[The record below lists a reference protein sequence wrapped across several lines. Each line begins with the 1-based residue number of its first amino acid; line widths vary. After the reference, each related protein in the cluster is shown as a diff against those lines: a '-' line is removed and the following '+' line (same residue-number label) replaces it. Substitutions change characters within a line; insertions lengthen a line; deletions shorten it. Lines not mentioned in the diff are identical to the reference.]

1 MKDNNKQNSS
11 QYVNIS
17 LLDFNNISNISKVN
31 TDVINTKKKQF
42 SFGQSGRLSNIP
54 NNRSKL
60 SLFSINNHHHH
71 NSIPTT
77 EEIKKSNRD
86 DFSEYISTLDSILE
100 ADDQTN
106 NINFS
111 HENYSVNKKMS
122 NVIQEKLMAKS
133 NFLKENKENLNLILE
148 ELLITKESK

>member
-1 MKDNNKQNSS
+1 MKDKNNQNSS

-31 TDVINTKKKQF
+31 TD
-42 SFGQSGRLSNIP
+42 GQSGRLSNIP

>member
-1 MKDNNKQNSS
+1 MKDKNNQNSS

-31 TDVINTKKKQF
+31 TDVINSKKKQF

-77 EEIKKSNRD
+77 EEIKKG
-86 DFSEYISTLDSILE
+86 
-100 ADDQTN
+100 
-106 NINFS
+106 NIK
-111 HENYSVNKKMS
+111 NK
-122 NVIQEKLMAKS
+122 NGLAKS
-133 NFLKENKENLNLILE
+133 FLYKSN
-148 ELLITKESK
+148 SKINIF

>member
-1 MKDNNKQNSS
+1 MPKPLNLRVNFSNNP
-11 QYVNIS
+11 V
-17 LLDFNNISNISKVN
+17 L
-31 TDVINTKKKQF
+31 
-42 SFGQSGRLSNIP
+42 
-54 NNRSKL
+54 
-60 SLFSINNHHHH
+60 
-71 NSIPTT
+71 T